1 MTRIKGTPPVHKPA
15 FDEESVLRFAAGA
28 PDQIS
33 GGAAEAK
40 GDGADRISISLMLKP
55 EVVARLREE
64 AIRKEKK
71 IEQIIEKLVAK
82 HLGKG

>member
-1 MTRIKGTPPVHKPA
+1 MTRSKGTPPVHKPV

-28 PDQIS
+28 PDQVS
-33 GGAAEAK
+33 GGATAAK
-40 GDGADRISISLMLKP
+40 DAGADRIPINLMLKP
-55 EVVARLREE
+55 EAVARLREE

-82 HLGKG
+82 HLAKG